1 MRQTPLPALLFIV
14 QVKIILNIQLET
26 NGHES
31 LTCRWRV
38 RDPFSLTAL
47 WNVGGSVALSR
58 CSIWHFHKNICI
70 YTHHCRVTSMVQT
83 GFKNEKITR
92 FSGNCAC
99 FNASS
104 HGLLDLLYWN
114 SIWSTGLM
122 LLPNLHVINALL
134 SVRHRRGYCRVF
146 KRMSPCDIWGI
157 FEVEQALKA
166 WDICLVIHRADLCW
180 WFMQEGNSVWKDEG
194 EQSIGYL
201 FFQTCGKQFECN
213 IWPLSAPMV
222 SLNCAPAQRFFSHH
236 YQWPFT
242 PPLYL
247 FNIFYSN

>member
-58 CSIWHFHKNICI
+58 CSIWNFHKNICI
-70 YTHHCRVTSMVQT
+70 YTHHSHATSMIQT
-83 GFKNEKITR
+83 GFKNETILYLITC
-92 FSGNCAC
+92 FIGNCAC

-114 SIWSTGLM
+114 SIWSTGLILAEFACNQCLIVCTTQER
-122 LLPNLHVINALL
+122 LLL
-134 SVRHRRGYCRVF
+134 VF

-194 EQSIGYL
+194 E
-201 FFQTCGKQFECN
+201 
-213 IWPLSAPMV
+213 
-222 SLNCAPAQRFFSHH
+222 
-236 YQWPFT
+236 
-242 PPLYL
+242 
-247 FNIFYSN
+247 